1 MDTLKS
7 RSKFFVQGSEGN
19 IEGCLSN
26 PAFGFRTPHR
36 QCRRVWVISDL
47 IGMVDAV
54 HIGHTLRK

>member
-36 QCRRVWVISDL
+36 QCRRVCVISDVV
-47 IGMVDAV
+47 GMIEAIRVSYSAP
-54 HIGHTLRK
+54 